1 LAAHRELYRETE
13 STTDAESILK
23 VALGIVLRYINAD
36 IAMYLPKTPG
46 DSAWKQHA
54 VLSQID
60 VSEKW
65 LNRLI
70 ELIFNDEEHCPLI
83 ILPKNKADFPQCEEL
98 GLTGFIS
105 ATVFSN
111 SEISGRLVVCSR
123 REDAK
128 LSLAD
133 LSLLEVLCDPI
144 GLRLHD
150 LRTREHKERFL
161 LRALHH
167 ITTPAHSVREIARQ
181 LTNESISAEE
191 RQRWLTDLTEQSER
205 LVRLSLRARKFS
217 DLQRG
222 TRARHRLSIKNLIQ
236 IAANRFQALA
246 ATKQISLETKLPDAD
261 IELEADEDALQS
273 ALQSLLENAIKFSPE
288 RGQIQVVLTINE
300 PQFTVSVLDQGPGV
314 PQSQRDQIFEELISI
329 PRGNV
334 PESTGMGLTIAK
346 LAIEEHGGNLQCL
359 NNPDGEGACFSFTI
373 PR

>member
-1 LAAHRELYRETE
+1 
-13 STTDAESILK
+13 
-23 VALGIVLRYINAD
+23 
-36 IAMYLPKTPG
+36 
-46 DSAWKQHA
+46 
-54 VLSQID
+54 
-60 VSEKW
+60 
-65 LNRLI
+65 
-70 ELIFNDEEHCPLI
+70 
-83 ILPKNKADFPQCEEL
+83 
-98 GLTGFIS
+98 
-105 ATVFSN
+105 
-111 SEISGRLVVCSR
+111 
-123 REDAK
+123 
-128 LSLAD
+128 
-133 LSLLEVLCDPI
+133 
-144 GLRLHD
+144 
-150 LRTREHKERFL
+150 
-161 LRALHH
+161 
-167 ITTPAHSVREIARQ
+167 
-181 LTNESISAEE
+181 
-191 RQRWLTDLTEQSER
+191 
-205 LVRLSLRARKFS
+205 
-217 DLQRG
+217 
-222 TRARHRLSIKNLIQ
+222 LIQ